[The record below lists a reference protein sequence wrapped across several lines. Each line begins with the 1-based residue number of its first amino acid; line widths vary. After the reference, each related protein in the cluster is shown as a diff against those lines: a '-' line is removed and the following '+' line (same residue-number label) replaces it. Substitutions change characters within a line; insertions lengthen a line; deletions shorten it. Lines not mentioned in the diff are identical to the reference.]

1 MDLDQSVKIVQQCVD
16 NTSTTV
22 KDAQLIIE
30 AWQQIKTQLLDPVK
44 K

>member
-1 MDLDQSVKIVQQCVD
+1 MDLDEAINIMQQCVD

-22 KDAQLIIE
+22 KDAKLILE
-30 AWQQIKTQLLDPVK
+30 AWEKVKGEIFTVK